1 MEKLNVNSEIGRL
14 KTILLHEPGDELNN
28 LIPDYLEEMLFDDIP
43 WLPVAK
49 KEHEAFAKTFTD
61 NGIKVVYLE
70 DLVAEALN
78 TDLAVKE
85 RFIDGFIKEA
95 NIKNEALC
103 ECVKNYL
110 LSFKDTKQMVL
121 KTMAGI
127 KRSELE
133 NYNEKNLADY
143 LSTYPFVTDPMPNL
157 YFARDPFSIVA
168 NGVCLNKM
176 STETRCRETLYG
188 KYIFLYHPIYSNS
201 RLFYNRDEKFSI
213 EGGDILVLN
222 SETLLVGISQRT
234 SPDAIEKLAK
244 NLFFENQTNF
254 KTILAVSIPKN
265 RKFMHLDTILTQV
278 DYDKFTI
285 HKGCYENMRIFAL
298 TAKNDKVE
306 INELNDK
313 LDIVLEKYLNKKIH
327 LIYCGGDDNVSSDRE
342 QWSDGS
348 NTITIAPGEVI
359 TYERNDI
366 TNNILESNGI
376 KVHRVPSSELSRGR
390 GGPRCMCMPLEREDI

>member
-1 MEKLNVNSEIGRL
+1 MGKLNVNSEIGRL

-85 RFIDGFIKEA
+85 RFVDGFIKEA

-244 NLFFENQTNF
+244 NLFFENLTNF
-254 KTILAVSIPKN
+254 KTILAVSIPD
-265 RKFMHLDTILTQV
+265 RKSV
-278 DYDKFTI
+278 
-285 HKGCYENMRIFAL
+285 
-298 TAKNDKVE
+298 V
-306 INELNDK
+306 
-313 LDIVLEKYLNKKIH
+313 
-327 LIYCGGDDNVSSDRE
+327 
-342 QWSDGS
+342 
-348 NTITIAPGEVI
+348 
-359 TYERNDI
+359 
-366 TNNILESNGI
+366 
-376 KVHRVPSSELSRGR
+376 
-390 GGPRCMCMPLEREDI
+390 